1 MGLGGRIYE
10 TEEISTMKSYKNID
24 EYIKNYPKDVQV
36 MLKQLRATIRKAAP
50 KAEEA
55 IKYGIPTFVLN
66 GNLVHFGG
74 FKKHIGFFPGASGVK
89 EFKKVLSAYKTTKGT
104 IQFPLEKKLPLGLV
118 TRIVT
123 FRIKENLRKE
133 K

>member
-1 MGLGGRIYE
+1 
-10 TEEISTMKSYKNID
+10 MKSFKNID
-24 EYIKNYPKDVQV
+24 EYIKNYPKEVQAL
-36 MLKQLRATIRKAAP
+36 LKQLRATIRKAAP
-50 KAEEA
+50 RAEEA

-74 FKKHIGFFPGASGVK
+74 FKKHISFFPAASGVK
-89 EFKKVLSAYKTTKGT
+89 EFKNELSAYTTTKGT

-118 TRIVT
+118 ARIVK
-123 FRIKENLRKE
+123 FRVKENLSKN